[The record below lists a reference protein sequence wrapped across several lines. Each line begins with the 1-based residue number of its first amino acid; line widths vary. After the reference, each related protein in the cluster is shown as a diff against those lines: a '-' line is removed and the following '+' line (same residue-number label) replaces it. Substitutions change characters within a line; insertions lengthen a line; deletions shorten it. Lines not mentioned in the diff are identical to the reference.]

1 MAAKPLVQKR
11 FLATINGD
19 STKKSPI
26 GSIPLEKSQFYVHL
40 YIIYSAA
47 SSTSVQD
54 KCPFFFPWEVVASTK
69 AATASIVLQTFRELD
84 TLLIQRTNTPPH
96 QIAALLA
103 GTFWKKILGPRAGMT
118 TKNIS
123 WIMGNYQ
130 AL

>member
-1 MAAKPLVQKR
+1 MAIAPKKAQ
-11 FLATINGD
+11 LAV
-19 STKKSPI
+19 
-26 GSIPLEKSQFYVHL
+26 YHL
-40 YIIYSAA
+40 KNPSSMCIYMLYSAA

-54 KCPFFFPWEVVASTK
+54 KCLFFFPWEVVASTK

-96 QIAALLA
+96 QIAALL
-103 GTFWKKILGPRAGMT
+103 GIGLSEKKILGPRAGMT
-118 TKNIS
+118 TKKVS